1 LERKIRRDG
10 KAHAQQV
17 AIFDKQP
24 GVLGKAPDAARS
36 GRAAWPL
43 AGETAGESGDGG
55 LRAGSSGCWRS
66 WSTLRIFIHFNRRG
80 QTSMKDKRVIGGL
93 LWLALSAA
101 KGNAQI
107 ASPQAAAEAA
117 SSTTPK
123 TTEQV
128 YKNIKVLKGVPAD
141 QLMPAMQFINASLGQ
156 RCDFCHAEGHFDK
169 KPKETARKM
178 MAMMF
183 AINKDNFDN
192 ERKVTCYSCHQ
203 GASKPEGTPVVA
215 EESAKSTMVEPPP
228 ATKIDLSKLPS
239 ASDLID
245 KYVQAAGGVDA
256 IGAISSREEKGTVT
270 GFGGRRFPI
279 EIFNQVPNKGAVL
292 THYPNG
298 QSLVV
303 YDGHEGWISLSGRP
317 TRAVEGADL
326 EAAKID
332 NDLHLA
338 TDLKHLFREF
348 KPAPPEKIQ
357 DHEAYQILGLTD
369 GQPAVELY
377 FDEQSGLLVRQVR
390 YAQSPLGLYPTRID
404 YADYRDHDGVKI
416 PFRVTTTH
424 PGSGSVLEVEQ
435 VRQNVRIDDAKF
447 AKPASPASSEKK

>member
-1 LERKIRRDG
+1 
-10 KAHAQQV
+10 
-17 AIFDKQP
+17 
-24 GVLGKAPDAARS
+24 
-36 GRAAWPL
+36 
-43 AGETAGESGDGG
+43 
-55 LRAGSSGCWRS
+55 
-66 WSTLRIFIHFNRRG
+66 
-80 QTSMKDKRVIGGL
+80 MKDKCVIAGL

-101 KGNAQI
+101 QGNAQI
-107 ASPQAAAEAA
+107 ASRQAAAEAS
-117 SSTTPK
+117 SSTTSK

-141 QLMPAMQFINASLGQ
+141 QLVPAMQFISASLGQ
-156 RCDFCHAEGHFDK
+156 GCDFCHVEGHFDQDDK

-203 GASKPEGTPVVA
+203 GASKPVGTPAIA
-215 EESAKSTMVEPPP
+215 EESAKSMMAEPPP
-228 ATKIDLSKLPS
+228 AAKIDLSKLPS

-245 KYVQAAGGVDA
+245 KYVQAAGGVEA
-256 IGAISSREEKGTVT
+256 IGAISSRAEKGTVT
-270 GFGGRRFPI
+270 GLGGRRFPI

-298 QSLVV
+298 QSLTV
-303 YDGHEGWISLSGRP
+303 YDGHEGWFSFSGHP

-357 DHEAYQILGLTD
+357 DHEAYQILGLND

-424 PGSGSVLEVEQ
+424 PGSGSVLQVEQ
-435 VRQNVRIDDAKF
+435 VQQNVRIDDAKF
-447 AKPASPASSEKK
+447 AKPASPTSAEKQ